1 MKKFTN
7 YLGIFF
13 SLTIS
18 FYSFADVTIKS
29 DVVYGHK
36 DGLALIYDVIK
47 PDNANDAAIVFM
59 MSGGWFSRWT
69 PAELVSQR
77 FEDTLD
83 AGFTVIP
90 VYHGSAPRYH
100 VPDAYSDVSR
110 AIRHIKL
117 RAQQHGIDPDRIG
130 VTGGSAGG
138 HLSLMVGLDA
148 DAGDPNS
155 DDEVMRQDNSVAAVV
170 AYFPPVDLRQLAGP
184 GSWSERFPALNFDPE
199 KAESISPILHADPD
213 DPPTLLIHGDAD
225 GLVGIENSVMMQEE
239 FQSKNVESQ
248 FITIPGGGH
257 GFQGD
262 DAQLADSARLEWFKK
277 HLL

>member
-77 FEDTLD
+77 FEDMLD

-117 RAQQHGIDPDRIG
+117 RAQQHGIDPDKIG

-248 FITIPGGGH
+248 FITIPGGRH

-277 HLL
+277 YLL

>member
-77 FEDTLD
+77 FEDMLD

-239 FQSKNVESQ
+239 FQSNNVESQ
-248 FITIPGGGH
+248 FITIPGGGN

-277 HLL
+277 YLL

>member
-77 FEDTLD
+77 FEDMLD

-155 DDEVMRQDNSVAAVV
+155 DDVVMQQDNSVAAVV

>member
-77 FEDTLD
+77 FEDMLD

-257 GFQGD
+257 GFQ
-262 DAQLADSARLEWFKK
+262 LSLI
-277 HLL
+277 HI

>member
-77 FEDTLD
+77 FEDMLD

-170 AYFPPVDLRQLAGP
+170 AYFPPVVLRQLAGP

-199 KAESISPILHADPD
+199 KADSISPILHADPD

>member
-1 MKKFTN
+1 
-7 YLGIFF
+7 
-13 SLTIS
+13 
-18 FYSFADVTIKS
+18 
-29 DVVYGHK
+29 
-36 DGLALIYDVIK
+36 
-47 PDNANDAAIVFM
+47 
-59 MSGGWFSRWT
+59 
-69 PAELVSQR
+69 
-77 FEDTLD
+77 
-83 AGFTVIP
+83 
-90 VYHGSAPRYH
+90 
-100 VPDAYSDVSR
+100 
-110 AIRHIKL
+110 
-117 RAQQHGIDPDRIG
+117 
-130 VTGGSAGG
+130 
-138 HLSLMVGLDA
+138 MVGLDA

>member
-1 MKKFTN
+1 MKKITHILFALTA
-7 YLGIFF
+7 LFV
-13 SLTIS
+13 SLVS
-18 FYSFADVTIKS
+18 LADVHIKA

-36 DGLALIYDVIK
+36 DGMALVYDVIT
-47 PDNANDAAIVFM
+47 PEDANGAAVVFM
-59 MSGGWFSRWT
+59 VSGGWFSRWA
-69 PAELVSQR
+69 PPENRAQQ
-77 FEDTLD
+77 FAYYLD
-83 AGFTVIP
+83 AGFTLIP
-90 VYHGSAPRYH
+90 VHHGSAPRYH

-155 DDEVMRQDNSVAAVV
+155 DDVVMQQDNSVAAVV
-170 AYFPPVDLRQLAGP
+170 AYFPPVDLRPLAGP

>member
-77 FEDTLD
+77 FEDMLD

-138 HLSLMVGLDA
+138 HLSLMIGLDA

-155 DDEVMRQDNSVAAVV
+155 DDVVMQQDNSVAAVV
-170 AYFPPVDLRQLAGP
+170 AYFPPVDLRHLAGP

>member
-1 MKKFTN
+1 MKKFIN
-7 YLGIFF
+7 YLAIFF

-59 MSGGWFSRWT
+59 MSGGWVSRWT
-69 PAELVSQR
+69 PAELVLQR
-77 FEDTLD
+77 FEDMLD

-117 RAQQHGIDPDRIG
+117 RAQQHGIDPDKIG

-239 FQSKNVESQ
+239 FQNKNVESQ

-257 GFQGD
+257 GFQGE

>member
-1 MKKFTN
+1 MKKITHILFALTAS
-7 YLGIFF
+7 FV
-13 SLTIS
+13 SLVS
-18 FYSFADVTIKS
+18 LADVNIKA

-36 DGLALIYDVIK
+36 DGMALVYDVIT
-47 PDNANDAAIVFM
+47 PENANGAAVVFM
-59 MSGGWFSRWT
+59 VSGGWFSRWA
-69 PAELVSQR
+69 PPENRAQQ
-77 FEDTLD
+77 FAYYLD
-83 AGFTVIP
+83 AGFTLIP
-90 VYHGSAPRYH
+90 VHHGSAPRYH

-138 HLSLMVGLDA
+138 HLSLMIGLDA

-155 DDEVMRQDNSVAAVV
+155 DDEVMRQNNSVAAVV